1 MDGGRKRETADSEQ
15 SVDLNP
21 LVRGVM
27 RRWRWVLWPTVAA
40 LLASS
45 AFVLTVSPRYA
56 GVAKV
61 LLEDQQSYYTRPD
74 KASGFDPAAT
84 FDDEAVQSQAEAPAI
99 TDVGREAK
107 AAGAASEWLSV
118 KIEELRGKVAA
129 ADAKVEAFRAASGLL
144 ASANGRRCLPNSC
157 RISARNSPTT
167 ALPKRLRPPE
177 RTRPYLPTLR
187 EGREADQLYRD
198 ALVALADIQVR
209 GRESAFE
216 LPPYDRAVLVR
227 EMALMPEWFCARHLQ
242 LELTRAQGEMLTA
255 AFEFLVAEALAQP
268 QVFVHRDYHSR
279 NLMIT
284 RERNPGIIDFQDAL
298 RGPVGYDLVSLLKD
312 CYISWPRARVEGW
325 VRDYRLM
332 MHERGSRSAGS
343 NDTQM
348 LRWFDVIGVQRH
360 LKVLGIFARLW
371 YRDGKSGYLDDLP
384 LTLRYVIDTCA
395 RFTQLL
401 PLRDFLLEHTL
412 SALAAAN
419 ARESRQAAPA

>member
-1 MDGGRKRETADSEQ
+1 MSNVDERFNLVTDWVTRELRLSPKLIEPASSDASFRRYFRVFTDIGTHIVMDAPPAREDVRPYLNITVMLETAGVHVPRVYEWDTA
-15 SVDLNP
+15 
-21 LVRGVM
+21 RG
-27 RRWRWVLWPTVAA
+27 
-40 LLASS
+40 LL
-45 AFVLTVSPRYA
+45 
-56 GVAKV
+56 
-61 LLEDQQSYYTRPD
+61 LLEDL
-74 KASGFDPAAT
+74 G
-84 FDDEAVQSQAEAPAI
+84 
-99 TDVGREAK
+99 
-107 AAGAASEWLSV
+107 
-118 KIEELRGKVAA
+118 
-129 ADAKVEAFRAASGLL
+129 
-144 ASANGRRCLPNSC
+144 
-157 RISARNSPTT
+157 
-167 ALPKRLRPPE
+167 
-177 RTRPYLPTLR
+177 TRPYLPTLK
-187 EGREADQLYRD
+187 EGREVDALYRD

-255 AFEFLVAEALAQP
+255 AFEFLVAEALEQP

-332 MHERGSRSAGS
+332 MHERGSRSAGT
-343 NDTQM
+343 NDKQM
-348 LRWFDVIGVQRH
+348 LRWFDVIGIQRH

-384 LTLRYVIDTCA
+384 LTLHYVVETCA
-395 RFTQLL
+395 RFAQLA
-401 PLRDFLLEHTL
+401 PLRAFLLEHTV
-412 SALAAAN
+412 SALAGAN
-419 ARESRQAAPA
+419 ARQAKQAAPA